1 MLGLDWN
8 GVLGLSGR
16 DRDAE
21 QKQDPGHPANDLLTN
36 KKGAAGFMGVLPL
49 AQRPMR
55 EKQSLRSQ
63 ISSMAATPK
72 TSWPKEK
79 KRQ

>member
-1 MLGLDWN
+1 MSGLVWN
-8 GVLGLSGR
+8 GVLGPSGR

-21 QKQDPGHPANDLLTN
+21 QKQDLDHPANDLLTN
-36 KKGAAGFMGVLPL
+36 RKGAAGFMGVLPL
-49 AQRPMR
+49 AQRPMW

-63 ISSMAATPK
+63 ISSMVATPK
-72 TSWPKEK
+72 TSLPREK

>member
-1 MLGLDWN
+1 M
-8 GVLGLSGR
+8 GLSGR

-36 KKGAAGFMGVLPL
+36 RKGAAVFMEVHPL

-63 ISSMAATPK
+63 ISSMVATPK
-72 TSWPKEK
+72 TSLLRK
-79 KRQ
+79 KRGNDC